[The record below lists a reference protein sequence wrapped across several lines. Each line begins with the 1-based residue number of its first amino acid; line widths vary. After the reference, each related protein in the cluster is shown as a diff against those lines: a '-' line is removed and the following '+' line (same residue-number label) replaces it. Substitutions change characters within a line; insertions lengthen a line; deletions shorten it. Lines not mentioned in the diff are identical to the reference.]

1 MNIIT
6 FSELLKQLNCSESTL
21 RTYLDRFEF
30 SHIKHYRIQNKSI
43 YKGITTRDKIRLK
56 ELITNSKKKEGENI
70 NNGSK
75 NG

>member
-6 FSELLKQLNCSESTL
+6 FSELLKQFNCSESTL

-30 SHIKHYRIQNKSI
+30 SHIEHYKIQNKSI

-56 ELITNSKKKEGENI
+56 ELITNSKKRRGKH
-70 NNGSK
+70 K
-75 NG
+75 QWK